1 MIMVADSVV
10 IHAHLYQPPREDP
23 WTGTVPREPSA
34 APFHDWNARIT
45 HECYRPL
52 APLLDSLSFDVGATL
67 SEWLADHAPDVLDA
81 MVQAD
86 RASVERIG
94 HGNALAMPYHHV
106 ILPLASRRDKELEVR
121 WGMRDF
127 AARFGRAPTGMW
139 LPETAVDLET
149 LDVLAAAGI
158 AFTILAPHQVE
169 RVPLFGRPGV
179 VRTSA
184 TRRLAVFVYDGP
196 ISHGVAFGRLV
207 QEPRIWFQRLQL
219 PADDVRAAKLVSVAT
234 DGETFGHHRAEGIA
248 TLAQVI
254 EQCVAH
260 GVLLDNYAAFLA
272 RNPPQEFARVVEG
285 SSWSCAHGLER
296 WRSDCGCR
304 VAGQTSQAWR
314 APLRRGLDELRREID
329 ELLAARGLTPPD
341 DAPACRR
348 QMPVDWHARRMF
360 SSCGWFFDDIAG
372 IESRICLAHALRA
385 IELTGDHAERLLAA
399 LRARLGTAA
408 SNDPATGTGADVID
422 AIVRNAKLGA
432 YV

>member
-1 MIMVADSVV
+1 LTTVPDSVV

-52 APLLDSLSFDVGATL
+52 TPLLDSLSFDVGATL
-67 SEWLADHAPDVLDA
+67 SEWLAEHAPDVLDA
-81 MVQAD
+81 MVRAD
-86 RASVERIG
+86 RASVERLG

-106 ILPLASRRDKELEVR
+106 ILPLASRRDKEIEVG
-121 WGMRDF
+121 WGVRDF
-127 AARFGRAPTGMW
+127 AARFGRAPAGMW

-169 RVPLFGRPGV
+169 RIPLFGRPGV

-207 QEPRIWFQRLQL
+207 QDSQMWFQRLRL

-234 DGETFGHHRAEGIA
+234 DGETYGHHRAEGIEA
-248 TLAQVI
+248 LAQVI
-254 EQCVAH
+254 EQCTAH
-260 GVLLDNYAAFLA
+260 GIRLDNHAAFLA
-272 RNPPQEFARVVEG
+272 RHPPREFVRVVEG

-314 APLRRGLDELRREID
+314 APLRKGLDELRREID
-329 ELLAARGLTPPD
+329 ELLAVRGLTPPD
-341 DAPACRR
+341 DALACRR
-348 QMPVDWHARRMF
+348 QVPADWHARRMF

-385 IELTGDHAERLLAA
+385 IELTDEHAERLLAA
-399 LRARLGTAA
+399 LRARLATAA
-408 SNDPATGTGADVID
+408 SNDPEMGTGADVID
-422 AIVRNAKLGA
+422 AVVRNVKMGA